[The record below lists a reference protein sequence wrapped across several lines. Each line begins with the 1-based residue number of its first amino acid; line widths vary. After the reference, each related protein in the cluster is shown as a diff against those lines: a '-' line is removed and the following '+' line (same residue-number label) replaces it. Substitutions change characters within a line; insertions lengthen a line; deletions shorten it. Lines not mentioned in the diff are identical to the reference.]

1 VADPIVGIDLGTTN
15 SVVAACDASGAPRV
29 LADATGVKIHPSVV
43 SFHPN
48 GSVIVG
54 VEGKQ
59 RRIIDPRN
67 TVYSAK
73 RLIGRPFRSRE
84 IQAAQARMPYL
95 LKEGQNQ
102 QPVIITRGGEFAVPE
117 ISAIILDH
125 VRNAAATALGE
136 EVTRAVVTVP
146 ASFND
151 AQRSATATAGA
162 IAGITVARVLN
173 EPTAA
178 ALAYG
183 YQRQLSRMI
192 AVYDFGGGTFDVTVL
207 RLQDQVYEVLGTAG
221 DTFLGGDDIDEAL
234 MQHMADAFLT
244 KHRIDLRDNEIAI
257 MRLRAVA
264 EQTKIELS
272 RRTRAIVKV
281 DEAAYGP
288 GGVPINL
295 EIEIHRDELVNKAR
309 PIIERS
315 FTVCEEAMRL
325 AGVQPGAIDDIV
337 LVGGTTKIPAVRERV
352 TQFFQRAPRTD
363 VNAEEAVALGAALQ
377 ASALD
382 RVLTRRQTGRTTL
395 MPPPGP
401 PPVTARSSVPPPPA
415 SSAPTMIGAAQPDP
429 TAIAPSAQR
438 TTAPLGASPMRPPG
452 APTSTGFEAATTVG
466 PPQVPAIPPPRARSP
481 LVPGVLPPV
490 PAIPPPPGRG
500 KTMLGIPTQHGEEIT
515 EVKRAPTAP
524 RLAPDPSADLPIDA
538 LFEALEAPTVP
549 IGSRPASAPI
559 VPAFAAPVAPPS
571 VPAFVAPPTTA
582 AIELEAPTLGPAGTT
597 TPLATIDPFAP
608 EQQPTMTFAQ
618 PDTTTDGLGLPRF
631 VPRASEAPPTPAWAT
646 PPTPPPPRPRSE
658 PPIAPPRARTE
669 PPVPSSRMRS
679 EPPAPPPRPR
689 SEPPVPAPPG
699 SLDSLF
705 EPPAPRPRRGSTP
718 TDPPIGRPLGPSAAT
733 LFDQPAVPLSPAMFD
748 APPPPRPV
756 APEPPSPAAMPTLI
770 SGLAAQSV
778 AVAAP
783 PPALPVVLD
792 VTPRSL
798 GIGTVAGFCEEL
810 IRRNARVPTETRRMF
825 TTSRDQQQTV
835 RIRVCTGESRRI
847 DDNIVLGDL
856 VLEGLPARP
865 RGQTKIEVIFA
876 LDASGI
882 LNVRARDAQTGQEQR
897 ATLDV
902 LGAQSQA
909 EVDAARERFGQLR
922 R

>member
-1 VADPIVGIDLGTTN
+1 VVDPIVGIDLGTTN
-15 SVVAACDASGAPRV
+15 SVVAACDASGNPRV

-48 GSVIVG
+48 GSVVVG

-84 IQAAQARMPYL
+84 IQAAQQRMPYL

-125 VRNAAATALGE
+125 VRNVATTALGE

-183 YQRQLSRMI
+183 HQRQLSRMI

-207 RLQDQVYEVLGTAG
+207 RLADQVYEVLGTAG
-221 DTFLGGDDIDEAL
+221 DTFLGGDDIDEVL

-244 KHRIDLRDNEIAI
+244 RHRIDLRDNEIAV

-281 DEAAYGP
+281 DEAAYGA

-309 PIIERS
+309 PIIDRS
-315 FTVCEEAMRL
+315 FHVCEEALRL
-325 AGVQPGAIDDIV
+325 AGVTPANIDDIV

-352 TQFFQRAPRTD
+352 TQFFQRSPRTD
-363 VNAEEAVALGAALQ
+363 VNPEEAVALGAALQ
-377 ASALD
+377 ATALD
-382 RVLTRRQTGRTTL
+382 RVLSRRQTGRTTL
-395 MPPPGP
+395 MPPPVAA
-401 PPVTARSSVPPPPA
+401 PVTARAAVAPPPA
-415 SSAPTMIGAAQPDP
+415 AAPTKVGLAVPDP
-429 TAIAPSAQR
+429 TAVVPPPEPPSAR
-438 TTAPLGASPMRPPG
+438 TTAPLGAAPVRPPG
-452 APTSTGFEAATTVG
+452 TSTSTGFEAPTAVAPPPSASSPKLPAIPPARPKTT
-466 PPQVPAIPPPRARSP
+466 PQVPAIPSQPAR
-481 LVPGVLPPV
+481 G
-490 PAIPPPPGRG
+490 PAA
-500 KTMLGIPTQHGEEIT
+500 KTMLGIPTQQPPTDEVT
-515 EVKRAPTAP
+515 EVQRQ
-524 RLAPDPSADLPIDA
+524 PSASRRASDTDASLDAMFDA
-538 LFEALEAPTVP
+538 LEHPRASQPQA
-549 IGSRPASAPI
+549 PASV
-559 VPAFAAPVAPPS
+559 VPAVA
-571 VPAFVAPPTTA
+571 
-582 AIELEAPTLGPAGTT
+582 EDLLPAGMHAR
-597 TPLATIDPFAP
+597 TPRGATSGGPGGSFVPPARSPLGAPFDPFAP
-608 EQQPTMTFAQ
+608 EPPEPMQFEPLDPPAPRATAEWGM
-618 PDTTTDGLGLPRF
+618 PRF
-631 VPRASEAPPTPAWAT
+631 TP
-646 PPTPPPPRPRSE
+646 
-658 PPIAPPRARTE
+658 RTE
-669 PPVPSSRMRS
+669 PPPAAPPWPPLDPPMPLPPS
-679 EPPAPPPRPR
+679 EPPAPRARATSPNTAALDGLF
-689 SEPPVPAPPG
+689 APPG
-699 SLDSLF
+699 RGARASSLGREEPIGPARTAPSAPTVLEMTAPLSPDAF
-705 EPPAPRPRRGSTP
+705 ERSPRPFTPPPVEPSSTPTLIAGLAAVEPVAAAVVPPAPS
-718 TDPPIGRPLGPSAAT
+718 
-733 LFDQPAVPLSPAMFD
+733 M
-748 APPPPRPV
+748 
-756 APEPPSPAAMPTLI
+756 
-770 SGLAAQSV
+770 
-778 AVAAP
+778 
-783 PPALPVVLD
+783 PVVLD

-798 GIGTVAGFCEEL
+798 GIGTVAGWCEEI

-825 TTSRDQQQTV
+825 TTSRDQQQMV

-847 DDNIVLGDL
+847 DDNVVLGDL

-865 RGQTKIEVIFA
+865 RGQTRIEVTFS

-902 LGAQSQA
+902 LGAQSQD
-909 EVDAARERFGQLR
+909 EVAAARERFGQIR
-922 R
+922 PQPHPR